1 MPAFSRPACVGF
13 RCLGVAGF
21 LATWLSLNETASAAE
36 PVWFVRDLVPAL
48 TKAGCNAG
56 ACHGSF
62 QGRGGLQLSLLGY
75 DPAHDFDVLFK
86 DGRARRVSSASPE
99 ESLLVRKAT
108 GRMAHGGGKRFE
120 VGSATHRMLHEY
132 IAQGMTPPEARLS
145 VVRLTVTPDDVR
157 LTAGG
162 KAALAVKAHW
172 SDGVVSDATTT
183 ALYDVIHDTLAE
195 VTSTG
200 EITARDPGR
209 TTVNVRFCGQV
220 AAVSLTIPFADQ
232 SPPSDFVPAGKLDE
246 LVSAEWKKLG
256 VAPASAANDEE
267 FLRRVYLD
275 LIGTPPTPDEIRTF
289 LGNASPDKRSKLVD
303 ILLERPEYVDY
314 WSLKW
319 GDLLRAHRRYLGDK
333 GLVSFRTWIRDA
345 VRTNKPWDV
354 MARELI
360 TSQGNLNTNGPVA
373 YYFIDEKL
381 EDLTETT
388 AQVFLGVRMQCTKCH
403 HHPMEVWS
411 QDDYYGLAAYFTR
424 LETKD
429 SGALGQKFGGPKSLR
444 VISKANPNRV
454 LARPAE
460 PRMLGEAPPAELAT
474 PDSPGDVRRHLA
486 EWMTRPEN
494 PFFARSYV
502 NRLWASMFG
511 AGLVEPV
518 DDLRATN
525 PPTFP
530 TVMEHL
536 TADFIAHKYDTKHI
550 LRTICNS
557 RTYQLGSEIN
567 SKRDVDGRLCTHRV
581 PRRLTAEVLL
591 DAVNQAAGTQETFDG
606 QPPGTRAIALPDP
619 TITSYFL
626 NTFGRPL
633 RNNPC
638 ECARGS
644 SPDLAQALHLVNSTL
659 LHAKVTGE
667 TSRVG
672 KLLKANA
679 TDEDITTDLYLATF
693 GRRPTPEEVSAV
705 KELVAT
711 APNRA
716 EGFQDILWTLLNS
729 SEFVF
734 NH

>member
-1 MPAFSRPACVGF
+1 MPASTRLARVGLWCF
-13 RCLGVAGF
+13 GVAAF
-21 LATWLSLNETASAAE
+21 VSIWQTSIETASAAE
-36 PVWFVRDLVPAL
+36 PVRFVRDLVPAL

-75 DPAHDFDVLFK
+75 DPAHDYDVLFK

-99 ESLLVRKAT
+99 ESLLLRKAT

-120 VGSATHRMLHEY
+120 IGSPTHRLLHEY
-132 IAQGMTPPEARLS
+132 IAQGMTPPEPGLS
-145 VVRLTVTPDDVR
+145 VVRLTVTPNDVR
-157 LTAGG
+157 LAAGG
-162 KAALAVKAHW
+162 KATLAVQAHW
-172 SDGVVSDATTT
+172 SDGIISDATPT
-183 ALYDVIHDTLAE
+183 ALYDVIHDSLAE

-200 EITARDPGR
+200 EITAREPGR

-220 AAVSLTIPFADQ
+220 AAVPLTIPFADQ

-256 VAPASAANDEE
+256 VAPAPLASDEE
-267 FLRRVYLD
+267 FLRRIYLD
-275 LIGTPPTPDEIRTF
+275 LIGTPPTPDEIRAF
-289 LGNASPDKRSKLVD
+289 LGNAAADKRGKLVD
-303 ILLERPEYVDY
+303 ALLERPEYVDF

-354 MARELI
+354 MARELL

-444 VISKANPNRV
+444 VIAKANPNRV
-454 LARPAE
+454 LTRPAE
-460 PRMLGEAPPAELAT
+460 PRMLGEAPPADLTA
-474 PDSPGDVRRHLA
+474 PDSTNDVRRHLA

-530 TVMEHL
+530 SVMEAL
-536 TADFIAHKYDTKHI
+536 TADFVAHKYDTKHT

-557 RTYQLGSEIN
+557 RTYQLASEIN
-567 SKRDVDGRLCTHRV
+567 PKRDVDGRLCTHRV

-606 QPPGTRAIALPDP
+606 LPPGTRAIALPDP
-619 TITSYFL
+619 TIPSYFL

-638 ECARGS
+638 DCARGS
-644 SPDLAQALHLVNSTL
+644 TPDLAQALHLVNSTL
-659 LHAKVTGE
+659 LHGKVTGE
-667 TSRVG
+667 NSRLG
-672 KLLKANA
+672 KLIKANA
-679 TDEDITTDLYLATF
+679 TDEDITAELYLATF
-693 GRRPTPEEVSAV
+693 GRRPTTEETAAV